1 FISRDATVPATVFL
15 FLSGFFVYGPQS
27 GFWAL
32 CPDLSGRRRAAT
44 ATGIMNFVAYVFAG
58 LEGIVIGYAIDRSG
72 GESVVVF
79 PIVAGAC
86 VICGVIGLFIRR

>member
-1 FISRDATVPATVFL
+1 
-15 FLSGFFVYGPQS
+15 
-27 GFWAL
+27 
-32 CPDLSGRRRAAT
+32 
-44 ATGIMNFVAYVFAG
+44 MNFVAYVFAG